1 MNVFN
6 RDILCHENGCPFKIP
21 IVRVNQFYRIPFLIH
36 HRNAHLSSET
46 IELSIHS
53 MVRTRG
59 NRYIKTG
66 VCISCSRTNFKSSI
80 LARTQC
86 ASWSGE
92 VRVLSILRVRHQC
105 HLVFPKLPI
114 AHKRTRNRS
123 GDGVNIIIA
132 IALTIPTKVG
142 MNEAAAV
149 IAVIN
154 ECVNTT
160 ANHHRVAIGKLLHD
174 CFTKFVCL
182 HAIAVQQASGITK
195 VILQS
200 IEGVFDVGGTG
211 LGAECDAN
219 GFTHV
224 YQQTTNSIHRTEVFH
239 LFACVLHCFPKIGGR
254 CVGFVSVTSFADIE
268 CWTLFRPFV
277 EIQKLCSS
285 GGYTARVGGLPIDN
299 RGFAIVRI
307 TLSPLSCDKRSHIA
321 L

>member
-1 MNVFN
+1 M
-6 RDILCHENGCPFKIP
+6 
-21 IVRVNQFYRIPFLIH
+21 
-36 HRNAHLSSET
+36 
-46 IELSIHS
+46 
-53 MVRTRG
+53 
-59 NRYIKTG
+59 
-66 VCISCSRTNFKSSI
+66 
-80 LARTQC
+80 
-86 ASWSGE
+86 
-92 VRVLSILRVRHQC
+92 RHQY

-114 AHKRTRNRS
+114 AHKRTRQRS
-123 GDGVNIIIA
+123 SDGVNIIIA

-142 MNEAAAV
+142 MNEAASV
-149 IAVIN
+149 IAIIN
-154 ECVNTT
+154 KGMDTT

-174 CFTKFVCL
+174 RFTKFVCL
-182 HAIAVQQASGITK
+182 HAIAVQQTSSIAK

-239 LFACVLHCFPKIGGR
+239 LLACVLHCIPKIGGR

-285 GGYTARVGGLPIDN
+285 GGYAACVGGFPIDN

-321 L
+321 LQRFR